1 MMPAITILI
10 IVLAIYGTAYVL
22 HGKKLLEQRVVK
34 ADPTRLTPAI
44 IKFDGVDYAPANK
57 FMLYG
62 HHFASIAGAGPII
75 GPATAL
81 AWGWG
86 LPLVWVLF
94 GNILIGAVHDYL
106 AIMSSV
112 RYGGVSIMTI
122 SENVMGRKAKYIF
135 LAYVYFALVLVLGA
149 FLSVAS
155 TTYIGT
161 PEAATMTWIFMPIA
175 LLQGI
180 LVYKVGFNVWRASAF
195 TVPLIII
202 GFVFSLY
209 HPFVMSYEAWVATLT
224 IYSFLAAALP
234 VWYLLQPRDFLN
246 AYMLWAFVGLAVI
259 GGLGAAVI
267 PLQTNYAYLGF
278 AAPLSVI
285 GAIGP
290 ARNQPLAYFLPA
302 VPLVIACGAL
312 SGFHSVVGSGT
323 TAKQLAN
330 ELDALLVGYGG
341 MITEGAVSSLAVLL
355 PAALTFDFASFAA
368 NAGIPLDVLQKAV
381 NITATPNLLRMD
393 AAPRFYTAYALV
405 QAAVWSKVV
414 GVEAFPTI
422 FKVFRVFA
430 ATALTAFVVTTLDT
444 ANRLARF
451 AWTEL
456 FDWLKP
462 RAPTAYK
469 VVTNRW
475 LASLLP
481 VLFGFVLAYPSLTD
495 PLDPTRTIRPYS
507 IIWPSFAGT
516 NQLLAAL
523 ALLTESLWVYAVL
536 KVRGGV
542 SLLIMVPAAFL
553 WATVTGGLILW
564 VFYVLPAL
572 TLAPLYLYSLG
583 TIIAVSLGLDI
594 ALVALFA
601 YGLIKARRTA

>member
-1 MMPAITILI
+1 
-10 IVLAIYGTAYVL
+10 
-22 HGKKLLEQRVVK
+22 
-34 ADPTRLTPAI
+34 
-44 IKFDGVDYAPANK
+44 
-57 FMLYG
+57 
-62 HHFASIAGAGPII
+62 
-75 GPATAL
+75 
-81 AWGWG
+81 
-86 LPLVWVLF
+86 LVWVLF
-94 GNILIGAVHDYL
+94 GNIFIGAVHDYL

-135 LAYVYFALVLVLGA
+135 LAYVYFALILVLGA

-155 TTYIGT
+155 TTFARVS
-161 PEAATMTWIFMPIA
+161 EAATMTWIFMPIA

-180 LVYKVGFNVWRASAF
+180 LVYKVGFSVWKASAI
-195 TVPLIII
+195 TVPLIVL
-202 GFVFSLY
+202 GFVYSLY
-209 HPFVMSYEAWVATLT
+209 HPFVMSYESWVVTLT

-246 AYMLWAFVGLAVI
+246 AYMLWAFVGLAAI

-267 PLQTNYAYLGF
+267 PLQTDYAYLGF

-290 ARNQPLAYFLPA
+290 AATQPLAYFLPA

-341 MITEGAVSSLAVLL
+341 MLTEGAVSSLAVLL
-355 PAALTFDFASFAA
+355 PAALTFNFAA
-368 NAGIPLDVLQKAV
+368 FATNAGIPIDVLQKAV
-381 NITATPNLLRMD
+381 NITAAPHLLAIRD
-393 AAPRFYTAYALV
+393 ATERFYTAYGLA

-414 GVEAFPTI
+414 GAEAFPAI

-444 ANRLARF
+444 SNRLARF
-451 AWTEL
+451 AWTEF

-475 LASLLP
+475 FASLLP
-481 VLFGFVLAYPSLTD
+481 VLLGLVLAYPSLTD
-495 PLDPTRTIRPYS
+495 PLDPTRIIRPYN

-536 KVRGGV
+536 KVRGGT
-542 SLLIMVPAAFL
+542 SLLMMVPSLFL

-564 VFYVLPAL
+564 IRFVLPAL
-572 TLAPLYLYSLG
+572 TVAPLYLYSLG
-583 TIIAVSLGLDI
+583 TIIAISLGLDI

-601 YGLIKARRTA
+601 YGLIRARAS